1 MDSKAQTRV
10 AVISDSLGYILK
22 VEPIDFANSL
32 GLKAWEKELNENDTK
47 MLDLTPTERD
57 RVVIDWDAEGHR
69 KKKLGSKVGMGL
81 ESRIQFMIYKVW
93 DIYWISKLE
102 MLTRQLDITDKGLV
116 KRLSLIH

>member
-47 MLDLTPTERD
+47 MLDLTPTGRGK
-57 RVVIDWDAEGHR
+57 VVIDWDAECHR
-69 KKKLGSKVGMGL
+69 KKKAGQQGGCGVGIKN
-81 ESRIQFMIYKVW
+81 SVY
-93 DIYWISKLE
+93 DI
-102 MLTRQLDITDKGLV
+102 
-116 KRLSLIH
+116 